1 MLREIISTQKC
12 VERHG
17 ALVEKLSAEERL
29 KFISEILVDY
39 DGARSIDGLCDLM
52 DEVRG
57 YAAAVLPT
65 AEWQKDGTCS
75 HCGMEPLLDYDF
87 RNELERY
94 AWKFS
99 PYCPHCGMKMRNTK
113 FIEEDKNND
122 DENEDD

>member
-39 DGARSIDGLCDLM
+39 DGAR
-52 DEVRG
+52 EVRG

-65 AEWQKDGTCS
+65 AEWKKDGTCS
-75 HCGMEPLLDYDF
+75 HCGGKMLVDAEF
-87 RNELERY
+87 EE
-94 AWKFS
+94 WKHS
-99 PYCPHCGMKMRNTK
+99 SYCPHCGIKMR
-113 FIEEDKNND
+113 NND
-122 DENEDD
+122 DESEDD

>member
-17 ALVEKLSAEERL
+17 ALVEKLSAAERL
-29 KFISEILVDY
+29 KLISEILVDY

-57 YAAAVLPT
+57 YAAADLPT

-75 HCGMEPLLDYDF
+75 HCGGEMLVDAEF
-87 RNELERY
+87 EE
-94 AWKFS
+94 WKHS
-99 PYCPHCGMKMRNTK
+99 SYCPHCGIKMR
-113 FIEEDKNND
+113 NND
-122 DENEDD
+122 DESEDD

>member
-29 KFISEILVDY
+29 KLISEILVDY

-57 YAAAVLPT
+57 YVAADLPT

-75 HCGMEPLLDYDF
+75 HCGGEMLVDAEF
-87 RNELERY
+87 EE
-94 AWKFS
+94 WKHS
-99 PYCPHCGMKMRNTK
+99 SYCPHCGIKMRNK
-113 FIEEDKNND
+113 D
-122 DENEDD
+122 DESEDD

>member
-39 DGARSIDGLCDLM
+39 DGARSIDGFCDLM

-65 AEWQKDGTCS
+65 AEWKKDGTCS
-75 HCGMEPLLDYDF
+75 HCGGEMLVDAES
-87 RNELERY
+87 EE
-94 AWKFS
+94 WKHS
-99 PYCPHCGMKMRNTK
+99 SYCPHCGIKMR
-113 FIEEDKNND
+113 NND
-122 DENEDD
+122 DESEDD